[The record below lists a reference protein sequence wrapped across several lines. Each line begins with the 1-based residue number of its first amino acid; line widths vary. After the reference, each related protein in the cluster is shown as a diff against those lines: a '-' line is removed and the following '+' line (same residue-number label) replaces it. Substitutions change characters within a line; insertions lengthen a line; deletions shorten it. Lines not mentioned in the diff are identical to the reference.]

1 MSKRKRVP
9 AALHAEISEYSALLR
24 ALRTQDTLDLTSQL
38 IRARTASQANTDD
51 DLLDD
56 DNDSDLDG
64 GESDKLQTEL
74 PPRSVTAVS
83 SSAGDDAPTTL
94 KRKRPPGKR
103 KLKITS
109 TKARDHWTRWPLMAG
124 DLHVPE
130 WTLED
135 EIKVLAVHHV
145 RRTLT
150 QPDATP
156 EDGKL
161 LEDLDDDFANTL
173 LPQTSLDAL
182 SDEAASY
189 LSRILALVATLKAP
203 AAESMQNRFAPFG
216 WEAVMAAVSSSGIA
230 DAKFVICSA
239 VQR

>member
-38 IRARTASQANTDD
+38 IRAHTASQAAPDD
-51 DLLDD
+51 DILDD
-56 DNDSDLDG
+56 EDLDLDEG
-64 GESDKLQTEL
+64 GPEKRSAKAAIQGAVDTGSSNKA
-74 PPRSVTAVS
+74 PPS
-83 SSAGDDAPTTL
+83 
-94 KRKRPPGKR
+94 KRKRPPAKR
-103 KLKITS
+103 KPKLASK
-109 TKARDHWTRWPLMAG
+109 KARDHWTRWPLMAG
-124 DLHVPE
+124 DVHVPE

-135 EIKVLAVHHV
+135 EVKVLAVHHI

-150 QPDATP
+150 TTDATR
-156 EDGKL
+156 EEAKL

-173 LPQTSLDAL
+173 LPQSSLDVL

-189 LSRILALVATLKAP
+189 LSRVLALVTTLRAP

-216 WEAVMAAVSSSGIA
+216 WEAVMAAVSSSGISG
-230 DAKFVICSA
+230 AKFV
-239 VQR
+239 VFPVVLR

>member
-38 IRARTASQANTDD
+38 IRARTASRANTDD

-56 DNDSDLDG
+56 DDLDLDG
-64 GESDKLQTEL
+64 GESEKPLTD
-74 PPRSVTAVS
+74 VVS
-83 SSAGDDAPTTL
+83 QGPVAAPSSNEDVSPML
-94 KRKRPPGKR
+94 KRKRLPGKR
-103 KLKITS
+103 KPGMTS
-109 TKARDHWTRWPLMAG
+109 KKTRDHWTRWPLMDG
-124 DLHVPE
+124 DVHVPE

-135 EIKVLAVHHV
+135 EVKVIAVHHIKG
-145 RRTLT
+145 TLT
-150 QPDATP
+150 RPDATAQAA
-156 EDGKL
+156 EL
-161 LEDLDDDFANTL
+161 LEDLDDDFTNTL
-173 LPQTSLDAL
+173 LPQAGLDAL

-189 LSRILALVATLKAP
+189 LSRILALVAAFKAP

-230 DAKFVICSA
+230 DVKFVVSPV